1 MPVGV
6 WHLTAPEALDESLR
20 GRIVVFCPSA
30 DEEIFQKAKAK
41 GILRDGTCDGSYM
54 PLLKEVVGVPGDV
67 IEYSDGFT
75 VNGLK
80 LPNSQILALDLDG
93 AQLPIFRRLV
103 VPEGKLWLMSSYS
116 GLSFDSR
123 YFGFINSN
131 SIRGIAD
138 PLLVAE

>member
-1 MPVGV
+1 
-6 WHLTAPEALDESLR
+6 
-20 GRIVVFCPSA
+20 
-30 DEEIFQKAKAK
+30 
-41 GILRDGTCDGSYM
+41 M